1 MLLIRDA
8 ALTPPHPPTHLFLLL
23 LLPCSG
29 GEQSTSS
36 EVLQALAAQHPLPG
50 LILQHRKLHKLKT
63 GFMNSLG
70 TKLAELQQQQRAAA
84 SGSHG
89 YTAGAM
95 SPAGPCALLDEDCS
109 AVTRDSSAADSGSS
123 SSGIVRIRGSFLQTN
138 TATGRLS
145 MDDPALQ
152 TIPRP
157 VDFQLELPAA
167 ASQPNCDIELSPAAS
182 GGAVRLQQVQVN
194 VRASFVAPPG
204 WVLLSAD
211 YSQIEL
217 RLVRQPRLGRDTCIA
232 SVMLLCTEHMRRHQQ
247 RSCSALHMHQNIPC
261 NSTYTAHMTCSA
273 PLTRILARSL
283 LHFLRCVPS
292 PGADGAPVPGPAA
305 AGSTGAPPG

>member
-1 MLLIRDA
+1 
-8 ALTPPHPPTHLFLLL
+8 
-23 LLPCSG
+23 
-29 GEQSTSS
+29 
-36 EVLQALAAQHPLPG
+36 VLQALAAQHPLPG

-70 TKLAELQQQQRAAA
+70 TKLAELQQQQRALAGD
-84 SGSHG
+84 SDG
-89 YTAGAM
+89 YTAAAAAM
-95 SPAGPCALLDEDCS
+95 APAGPCALLDGDCNAS
-109 AVTRDSSAADSGSS
+109 ASGSSAADNSGS

-167 ASQPNCDIELSPAAS
+167 ASLPNSSSELSPVAG
-182 GGAVRLQQVQVN
+182 GGAVQLQQVQVN

-217 RLVRQPRLGRDTCIA
+217 RLVRLGRDAHSAACSCVLTTCTGISNTA
-232 SVMLLCTEHMRRHQQ
+232 VAHCT
-247 RSCSALHMHQNIPC
+247 
-261 NSTYTAHMTCSA
+261 
-273 PLTRILARSL
+273 
-283 LHFLRCVPS
+283 
-292 PGADGAPVPGPAA
+292 
-305 AGSTGAPPG
+305 